1 MDFEKFKKEFDDY
14 LATPQAQIDID
25 NMMSRLEKEQIE
37 YRTKERIPLG
47 FSYAQEDALMALRD
61 LSPDNASGVIDLYLN
76 QMKEKN
82 QSGDIDY

>member
-1 MDFEKFKKEFDDY
+1 MNYEKFKKQFDDY
-14 LATPQAQIDID
+14 MATPQAQIDID
-25 NMMSRLEKEQIE
+25 NMMSRLEKKQIE
-37 YRTKERIPLG
+37 YRTAERIPLE

-76 QMKEKN
+76 QMKEKH

>member
-1 MDFEKFKKEFDDY
+1 MKFEEFKEKFDDY

>member
-1 MDFEKFKKEFDDY
+1 MDFEKFKKQFDDY
-14 LATPQAQIDID
+14 MATPQAQIDID
-25 NMMSRLEKEQIE
+25 NMMSRLEEKQIE
-37 YRTKERIPLG
+37 YRTVERIPLG